1 MYGPPTSPEPPRS
14 RKRGRSRLLV
24 GGAALA
30 VALAGAATAILP
42 GAAKAAAICGVQ
54 TGTNGG
60 MYWQMWNNGQG
71 SACLTLNSPSSYSST
86 WSSIGDF
93 VDGVGWNPGSTSRT
107 VSFSGSM
114 SASGG
119 TALLSLYG
127 WSTSPLVEYYV
138 IEDDL
143 GGSPAL
149 GTLMGTMT
157 SDGATYK
164 IYEHQQV
171 NQPSIQGTATFEQYL
186 AIRQGNTTSGTITF
200 PNFVSAWASHGMNLG
215 TMNYQIMATESFG
228 GGSGNDSVSVNTGS
242 SGGNQVSVTNPGTQ
256 NGTVGTAASV
266 QVRATDSGGAALTYS
281 ATGLPAGL
289 SINSSTGLISGTPT
303 TVGTSNVTVTARDS
317 TGANGSTTFSYTI
330 ATGGGGG
337 GGGGGG
343 SCHVTY
349 TTNQWQGGYTAQIVI
364 GNTSSSAISS
374 WSLKFNYPG
383 DQKVVQNFNGGF
395 SQSGQ
400 AVTLTNAAYNGAI
413 PAGGSVSF
421 GIQGTWTSNDTAPT
435 SFSVNG
441 ATCT

>member
-1 MYGPPTSPEPPRS
+1 
-14 RKRGRSRLLV
+14 
-24 GGAALA
+24 
-30 VALAGAATAILP
+30 
-42 GAAKAAAICGVQ
+42 
-54 TGTNGG
+54 
-60 MYWQMWNNGQG
+60 
-71 SACLTLNSPSSYSST
+71 
-86 WSSIGDF
+86 
-93 VDGVGWNPGSTSRT
+93 
-107 VSFSGSM
+107 
-114 SASGG
+114 
-119 TALLSLYG
+119 
-127 WSTSPLVEYYV
+127 
-138 IEDDL
+138 
-143 GGSPAL
+143 
-149 GTLMGTMT
+149 MGTMT

-256 NGTVGTAASV
+256 TGTVGTATSV

-337 GGGGGG
+337 GGGGG

-383 DQKVVQNFNGGF
+383 DQKVVSNFNGGF

-400 AVTLTNAAYNGAI
+400 AVTLTNASYNGAI
-413 PAGGSVSF
+413 AAGSSVTI